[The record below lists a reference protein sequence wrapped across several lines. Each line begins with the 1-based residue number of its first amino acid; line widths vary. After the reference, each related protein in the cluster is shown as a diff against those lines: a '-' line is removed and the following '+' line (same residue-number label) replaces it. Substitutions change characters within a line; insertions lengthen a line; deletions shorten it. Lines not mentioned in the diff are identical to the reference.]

1 MTGSVYVW
9 AYIISQNWDVYAP
22 GFTSLASN
30 VEYVE
35 SETEFDLNSPDEDE
49 QSKQPIEPAE
59 VCLLPSR
66 VDCAAPAWPVFA
78 IRCNFLL
85 SPKP

>member
-1 MTGSVYVW
+1 MTGSVYIW

-35 SETEFDLNSPDEDE
+35 SETEFDLNRPDDDE
-49 QSKQPIEPAE
+49 QSKQPSEPAAVRSSLCMHE
-59 VCLLPSR
+59 VLHILEQ
-66 VDCAAPAWPVFA
+66 
-78 IRCNFLL
+78 L
-85 SPKP
+85 